1 LANSLITRNRVAL
14 GGIGMVDYNPWGG
27 KYTNTKVM
35 RNTIRTEG
43 TMMKIG
49 IPMGFVNAFVM
60 EHS

>member
-1 LANSLITRNRVAL
+1 
-14 GGIGMVDYNPWGG
+14 MVDYNPWGG

-49 IPMGFVNAFVM
+49 IPMGFVNTPVA
-60 EHS
+60 ELS